1 MTEICRIQNVEL
13 AGEGDYIILHREG
26 GGAIRFHALWLRD
39 NALDV
44 RTRSPQNGQ
53 RLIMID
59 DIPLNTKITAAT
71 LDAPDRLTVE
81 FQPEE
86 RSVSYSLRWL
96 QEHSYDIA
104 REHSVGWLDSSV
116 EIWDKALTNRVPTA
130 DFETVKR
137 DKEALAIWLGDIR
150 RFGFAKM
157 TGGPIKSGALLGVAA
172 LFGFV
177 RETNYGKW
185 FEVRA
190 EVTPTNLAFTSAGLQ
205 AHTDNPY
212 RDPVP
217 TMQILYALE
226 NSATGGDS
234 LVVDGFK
241 AAKCL
246 QERNPEHFEI
256 LARYNARYEYAGQS
270 GVCLQARKPMIEL
283 EPDGEL
289 VGVRFNNRSI
299 APVTDVP
306 FDKMPDYYVAYRALS
321 EIINDPA
328 MAVSFRLEPGDCF
341 IVDNTRVLHARNA
354 YSGHG
359 TRWLQGCYPDKD
371 GLLSTLATLEQEN
384 LGINDA

>member
-1 MTEICRIQNVEL
+1 MSGNNPVENVEL
-13 AGEGDYIILHREG
+13 AGAGDYITLHLQG
-26 GGAIRFHALWLRD
+26 GGTLRFHAMWLRD
-39 NALDV
+39 NALDAD
-44 RTRSPQNGQ
+44 TRSLQNGQ
-53 RLIMID
+53 RLVTID
-59 DIPLNTKITAAT
+59 DIPEDTKISDVSMD
-71 LDAPDRLTVE
+71 LPDRITVT

-86 RSVSYSLRWL
+86 KTLSYSLLWL
-96 QEHSYDIA
+96 QAHAYDVA
-104 REHSVGWLDSSV
+104 EERSPGWLNPKV
-116 EIWDKALTNRVPTA
+116 ALWDKALNSDVPTA

-137 DKEALAIWLGDIR
+137 DRKALADWLHSIR
-150 RFGFAKM
+150 RYGFAKM
-157 TGGPIKSGALLGVAA
+157 TGGPVKSGALLDVAA

-226 NSATGGDS
+226 NSATGGES
-234 LVVDGFK
+234 LVVDGFRAVK
-241 AAKCL
+241 RL
-246 QERNPEHFEI
+246 QEINPGYFDI
-256 LARYNARYEYAGQS
+256 LASHCARFEYAGQS
-270 GVCLQARKPMIEL
+270 DVCLQSRKPMIEL
-283 EPDGEL
+283 ATDGEL

-306 FDKMPDYYVAYRALS
+306 FDKMPEYYAAYRALS
-321 EIINDPA
+321 EIVNDPD
-328 MAVSFRLEPGDCF
+328 MAVSFHLEPGDCF
-341 IVDNTRVLHARNA
+341 IVDNTRVLHARTA

-371 GLLSTLATLEQEN
+371 GLLSTLATLEHEN

>member
-1 MTEICRIQNVEL
+1 MHDESRIENVEL
-13 AGEGDYIILHREG
+13 AGEGDYIILHQKD
-26 GGAIRFHALWLRD
+26 GGALRFHAMWLRD
-39 NALDV
+39 NALDAE
-44 RTRSPQNGQ
+44 TRSPQNGQ
-53 RLIMID
+53 RLITID
-59 DIPLNTKITAAT
+59 DIPVETRVSAAT
-71 LDAPDRLTVE
+71 LDGPDSLKIE
-81 FQPEE
+81 FQPEKK
-86 RSVSYSLRWL
+86 SLTYSLNWL
-96 QEHSYDIA
+96 KRHAYDVA
-104 REHSVGWLDSSV
+104 EEKSAGWLDPKV
-116 EIWDKALTNRVPTA
+116 ELWDKALNNRIPTA
-130 DFETVKR
+130 DYETVTQ
-137 DKEALAIWLGDIR
+137 DKAALAAWLGDIR

-157 TGGPIKSGALLGVAA
+157 TGGPVKSGALLDVAA

-234 LVVDGFK
+234 LLVDGFK
-241 AAKCL
+241 AVKRL
-246 QERNPEHFEI
+246 QENNPDHFDI
-256 LARYNARYEYAGQS
+256 LARYNARYEYAGQAD
-270 GVCLQARKPMIEL
+270 VCLQSRKPMIEL

-306 FDKMPDYYVAYRALS
+306 FDKMPDYYAAYRALS

-359 TRWLQGCYPDKD
+359 SRWLQGCYPDKD
-371 GLLSTLATLEQEN
+371 GLLSTLASLENKN
-384 LGINDA
+384 LEDNDA

>member
-1 MTEICRIQNVEL
+1 MSENSYIENVEV
-13 AGEGDYIILHREG
+13 AGDGDYIVLHTKRG
-26 GGAIRFHALWLRD
+26 DSLRFHAIWLRD
-39 NALDV
+39 NALDAD
-44 RTRSPQNGQ
+44 TRSPQNGQ
-53 RLIMID
+53 RLITID
-59 DIPLNTKITAAT
+59 DIPADTRISNVSMDL
-71 LDAPDRLTVE
+71 PDRLTVT
-81 FQPEE
+81 FQPEAKTL
-86 RSVSYSLRWL
+86 SYSLRWL
-96 QEHSYDIA
+96 QAHAYDIA
-104 REHSVGWLDSSV
+104 EERPAGWLGPNI
-116 EIWDKALTNRVPTA
+116 ELWDESLNSNVPMA
-130 DFETVKR
+130 DFDSVKR
-137 DKEALAIWLGDIR
+137 DKMALTKWLSDIR

-157 TGGPIKSGALLGVAA
+157 TGGPVKSGALLDVAA

-226 NSATGGDS
+226 NSANGGDS

-241 AAKCL
+241 AVKRL
-246 QERNPEHFEI
+246 QAEHPDYFD
-256 LARYNARYEYAGQS
+256 LLSRYSARYEYAGQS
-270 GVCLQARKPMIEL
+270 DVCLQARKPMIEL
-283 EPDGEL
+283 APDGEL

-306 FDKMPDYYVAYRALS
+306 FEKMPDYYAAYRSLS
-321 EIINDPA
+321 EIINDPD

-354 YSGHG
+354 YSGRG

-371 GLLSTLATLEQEN
+371 GLLSTLATLEHQH
-384 LGINDA
+384 LGRKDA